1 MNGDLV
7 QNAIDVLQLGGIGLI
22 LWRGGRWTKGIEA
35 KLEFL
40 CSRVRKLEV
49 RFDESKE

>member
-1 MNGDLV
+1 MNGDLI
-7 QNAIDVLQLGGIGLI
+7 QNAIDVLQLGGIGVI

-49 RFDESKE
+49 RFDKSKE

>member
-1 MNGDLV
+1 MIDELIK
-7 QNAIDVLQLGGIGLI
+7 NAIDVLQLGGIGLI

-49 RFDESKE
+49 RFDVSKE